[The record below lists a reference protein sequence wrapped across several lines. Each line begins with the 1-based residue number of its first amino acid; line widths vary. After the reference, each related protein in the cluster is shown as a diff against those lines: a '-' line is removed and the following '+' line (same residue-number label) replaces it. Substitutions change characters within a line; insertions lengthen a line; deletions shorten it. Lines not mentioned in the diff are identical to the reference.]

1 MMELNNLLK
10 SLDIDKDYHDKI
22 FGNMIFENLYTKV
35 DLNKYA
41 AIKNKIYWMSLLI
54 YRISMTNYLKSINK
68 NIDFENKSINI
79 EKNNLI
85 VFHLSLNVT
94 SEICKQFNNGEI
106 YQSYIS
112 MYIGK

>member
-1 MMELNNLLK
+1 MKRMMELNNLLK

-22 FGNMIFENLYTKV
+22 FDNMTLENLYTKV

-41 AIKNKIYWMSLLI
+41 TIKNRIYWMSLLI

-79 EKNNLI
+79 EK
-85 VFHLSLNVT
+85 
-94 SEICKQFNNGEI
+94 KQSNSFSFI
-106 YQSYIS
+106 AKHY
-112 MYIGK
+112 K